1 MIHILVNSD
10 AGPTQVIHILV
21 NSDAGLTQVI
31 HILVN
36 SDAGLTQVI
45 HMVSEQAGSQHV
57 VDVGAGLGHL
67 SRLLTFAY
75 GLKVTTVEATGGHAP
90 KASEFD
96 RYVCFFLCLLDATLF
111 AVCTQGT
118 GWGFFFCVWNK
129 SYMI

>member
-1 MIHILVNSD
+1 MIHISLLS
-10 AGPTQVIHILV
+10 
-21 NSDAGLTQVI
+21 
-31 HILVN
+31 VN

-96 RYVCFFLCLLDATLF
+96 RYVCFFLCLLDAALF
-111 AVCTQGT
+111 AVCALRGL
-118 GWGFFFCVWNK
+118 GGVSFFVCGINLT
-129 SYMI
+129 